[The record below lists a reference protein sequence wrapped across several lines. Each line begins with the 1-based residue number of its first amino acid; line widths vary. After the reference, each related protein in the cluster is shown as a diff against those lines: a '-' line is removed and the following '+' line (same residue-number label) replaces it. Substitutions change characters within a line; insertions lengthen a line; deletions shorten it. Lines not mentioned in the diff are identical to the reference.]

1 MSRRRM
7 RYLEFVVTGQ
17 GMVSG
22 LLAKVVNE
30 MVINLHEEQIYNFMI
45 KRDQNELQ
53 LSMVEITEKCN
64 YISDDM
70 KFQDGIIFHT
80 LWKYKINHNKVRMCI
95 S

>member
-53 LSMVEITEKCN
+53 LSMVETTEKCN
-64 YISDDM
+64 
-70 KFQDGIIFHT
+70 
-80 LWKYKINHNKVRMCI
+80 
-95 S
+95 

>member
-1 MSRRRM
+1 MVHYVPVLYAIFR
-7 RYLEFVVTGQ
+7 TGQ

-53 LSMVEITEKCN
+53 LSMVETTEKCN
-64 YISDDM
+64 
-70 KFQDGIIFHT
+70 
-80 LWKYKINHNKVRMCI
+80 
-95 S
+95 